1 VTLIRISAS
10 GEVIQATSDRDKRAI
25 IGSAGDQ
32 DLVLA
37 AWPGQWSQDVFV
49 VDDLIAARL
58 SLGLPRHQLKPAATE
73 PSSSEFSY
81 TRPELADN
89 LWRRLAS
96 VHELPPEGHRVLA
109 HRSVENSWVTE
120 NVTDLIRRQDL
131 DSEARRLILARAS
144 ERHSR
149 ALIAEDYCTPDE
161 ALELLDRFP
170 DDADVLDAALQR
182 EDIRAWVE
190 ERVRS
195 LTYDEAASLWLKGQS
210 WSSSRIRPGLASALL
225 PCLLNSDPVYPEPN
239 VGYGAEKRHDRLALL
254 RSVLAALPAATRL
267 AVLGKA
273 DPGSLVQRAVLTN
286 EELSD
291 EELLA
296 CLPTI
301 TLATSNNPVDEVPD
315 IVEYLI
321 RFPRLFTIAEAQLDA
336 TTAAIVSEG
345 WDPVV
350 AARSG
355 RWKELKTI
363 AAASNARSVLRALIQ
378 AVTFDYNDS
387 HTVQTTS
394 RWIEPARHELL
405 DVLLNWR
412 RAAESDHREL
422 LKRLST
428 QSIEEVLHSVPQRSR
443 ISRLAQEEL
452 RARRQPLAASRLQE
466 APDQLVLPTEGELSK
481 EVDPIAILKVLLKS
495 RGRHR
500 DREVAHALNSSFMT
514 DELAWTLPVKEL
526 ERHPVYGPKLAAKV
540 AELCGNSPS
549 RWRTLAESWGQPTQ
563 LRTSTLFKRILDADK

>member
-1 VTLIRISAS
+1 LIRISAS
-10 GEVIQATSDRDKRAI
+10 GDVIQATSDLDKRAL

-37 AWPGQWSQDVFV
+37 AWPGQWSQDIFV
-49 VDDLIAARL
+49 VDDLVAARL
-58 SLGLPRHQLKPAATE
+58 SLGLPRHQLKPAAKE
-73 PSSSEFSY
+73 SGSSEFSY
-81 TRPELADN
+81 TRPELTDN

-131 DSEARRLILARAS
+131 DSEARGLILARAS

-149 ALIAEDYCTPDE
+149 VLVAEDHCAPDE
-161 ALELLDRFP
+161 ALALVDRFP

-182 EDIRAWVE
+182 EDIRARVQ
-190 ERVRS
+190 ERVRG

-225 PCLLNSDPVYPEPN
+225 PCLLTSDPMAPEPN
-239 VGYGAEKRHDRLALL
+239 VGFGTERGHDRLALL

-267 AVLGKA
+267 AVLGEA

-291 EELLA
+291 EELSA

-301 TLATSNNPVDEVPD
+301 TLATTKNPIDEVPD

-321 RFPRLFTIAEAQLDA
+321 RFPRLFTIAGAQLDA
-336 TTAAIVSEG
+336 ATAAIVSEG

-363 AAASNARSVLRALIQ
+363 AAASNARPVLRALIQ

-387 HTVQTTS
+387 RAVQT
-394 RWIEPARHELL
+394 RWIDPARHALL
-405 DVLLNWR
+405 DALLNWR

-428 QSIEEVLHSVPQRSR
+428 QSIEEVLHSVPQRIR
-443 ISRLAQEEL
+443 INRLAQEEL

-481 EVDPIAILKVLLKS
+481 EADPIAILKVLLKS

-500 DREVAHALNSSFMT
+500 DREVAHALSSSFMT

-526 ERHPVYGPKLAAKV
+526 ERHPVYGQKLAAKV
-540 AELCGNSPS
+540 AGLCGNSSS
-549 RWRTLAESWGQPTQ
+549 RWKALVESWGQPTQ
-563 LRTSTLFKRILDADK
+563 LRASTLFKRILDADK